1 LKEKKIQTEEKIKKY
16 TNGLKKLK
24 ETTETVDLLKGEME
38 IKKLDLNQ
46 KKKESEEM
54 FFKIKDEKGKSEKE
68 KK

>member
-24 ETTETVDLLKGEME
+24 ESTETVDLLKGEME

>member
-1 LKEKKIQTEEKIKKY
+1 
-16 TNGLKKLK
+16 
-24 ETTETVDLLKGEME
+24 ME

-68 KK
+68 KKQIEKKEHDLQEEKD